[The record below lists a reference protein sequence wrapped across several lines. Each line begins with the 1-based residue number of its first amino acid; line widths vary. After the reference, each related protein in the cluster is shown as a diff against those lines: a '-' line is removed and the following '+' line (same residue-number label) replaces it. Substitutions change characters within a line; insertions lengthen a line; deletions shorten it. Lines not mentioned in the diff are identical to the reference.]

1 MHNITQ
7 DRYKV
12 DIDNKELLSEAIK
25 DYEKYNNSQKKLL
38 ITLVNITIDGVITT
52 SVLSL
57 SKLIGFTRAMVYN
70 SLAAL
75 EEDGSV
81 KKINI
86 KQARVS
92 TFELNYVKLK
102 YIVELYLKKQ
112 EFLNSKHGKQS

>member
-38 ITLVNITIDGVITT
+38 IALVNITIDGVITT
-52 SVLSL
+52 SILSL
-57 SKLIGFTRAMVYN
+57 SKLIGFTRTMVYN

-112 EFLNSKHGKQS
+112 EFLNSKRGKQS